1 MNVPRHVIIDL
12 LPLYFEEDVSEDTR
26 KWIETYLENDPEL
39 FAVVQQTHARVPAN
53 IPLPV
58 NKETEMEAF
67 KKVKRL
73 MVRAQPVPSGG
84 DPDHLFDRHGLSV
97 RIGRHAGRALC
108 AAGPGS
114 LLLGRFLPDQPAI
127 RRLKQA

>member
-12 LPLYFEEDVSEDTR
+12 LPLYFEEEVSEDTR

-39 FAVVQQTHARVPAN
+39 FAVVQQTRSARVPAN

-73 MVRAQPVPSGG
+73 MVQ
-84 DPDHLFDRHGLSV
+84 HNLFLVAAILTTFLTGMAYLFVSDDTPAAPFVLL
-97 RIGRHAGRALC
+97 AL
-108 AAGPGS
+108 AAFFWVGFY
-114 LLLGRFLPDQPAI
+114 LINRQFDA
-127 RRLKQA
+127 